1 MFDDLNV
8 ESYARFAYSELSRRI
23 AELRRQL
30 PHEAGEIVYLK
41 HKSGHSYP
49 SLRYRQNGKIK
60 YKYIAKNKLDEVIAE
75 QKQLQHYDMLL
86 KQYLNL
92 LAQAEKVLA
101 LFKIDKENPNSTV
114 SAAPLSFLSSD
125 RMLITAKGH
134 SVRSKSE
141 LLIADALFYHGI
153 RYEYEKE
160 LILSGRTIYPDF
172 TIRHPQTGKIF
183 YWEHLEIQLCE
194 IILVVDSMVGQDA
207 VNVAKAFNDLLEI
220 DSVLLTKLDG
230 DTRGGAA
237 LSIRAV
243 TGKPIKYVGTGEKL
257 DDIEEFHPS
266 RMASRILGM
275 GDVLSLIEKAEQQI
289 DEKQAAEMAA
299 KLKNNT
305 FDMNDLLAQFQ
316 EIKKMGP
323 LKQVMSM
330 LPGMGNK
337 LKDVDIDD
345 RQLLRVESIIYSMTK
360 RERERPDIINPS
372 RKRRIA
378 AGSGTSVEEV
388 NRLLRQHEQMKK
400 MFKQLNA
407 KGKGKRGR
415 GMQLPPGFKF

>member
-86 KQYLNL
+86 KQYLDL

-101 LFKIDKENPNSTV
+101 LFQIDKENPNSTV

-125 RMLITAKGH
+125 RMLIAAKGH

-153 RYEYEKE
+153 RYEYEKA

-172 TIRHPQTGKIF
+172 TIYCSDGRIN
-183 YWEHLEIQLCE
+183 YWEHL
-194 IILVVDSMVGQDA
+194 G
-207 VNVAKAFNDLLEI
+207 LLE
-220 DSVLLTKLDG
+220 
-230 DTRGGAA
+230 
-237 LSIRAV
+237 
-243 TGKPIKYVGTGEKL
+243 
-257 DDIEEFHPS
+257 
-266 RMASRILGM
+266 
-275 GDVLSLIEKAEQQI
+275 
-289 DEKQAAEMAA
+289 DESYRQHWNYK
-299 KLKNNT
+299 KNLYTSN
-305 FDMNDLLAQFQ
+305 
-316 EIKKMGP
+316 
-323 LKQVMSM
+323 
-330 LPGMGNK
+330 
-337 LKDVDIDD
+337 
-345 RQLLRVESIIYSMTK
+345 
-360 RERERPDIINPS
+360 DIIENYNLIVSKDHNGSFDS
-372 RKRRIA
+372 RDI
-378 AGSGTSVEEV
+378 
-388 NRLLRQHEQMKK
+388 QHLIQIYHLK
-400 MFKQLNA
+400 
-407 KGKGKRGR
+407 
-415 GMQLPPGFKF
+415 